1 MNTRIPHNALN
12 PWPQQPRFLRPAL
25 GIPAPRAFSIAHTL
39 WLATEC
45 CKLKLLLITQQT
57 QITEFEERL
66 REAHAQQGWD
76 AAKIAALIASK
87 RELTSALHRTACAG

>member
-12 PWPQQPRFLRPAL
+12 PWPQRLPARPAL
-25 GIPAPRAFSIAHTL
+25 GLPSPRVFSPVRAL

-57 QITEFEERL
+57 QITELEERL
-66 REAHAQQGWD
+66 REAHAQQGRD